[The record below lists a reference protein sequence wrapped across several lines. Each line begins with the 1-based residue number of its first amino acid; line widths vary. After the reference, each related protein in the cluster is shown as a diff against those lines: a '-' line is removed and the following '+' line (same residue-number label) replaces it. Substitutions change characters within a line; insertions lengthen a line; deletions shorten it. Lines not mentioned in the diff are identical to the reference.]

1 MASNVQCLSKQHYRL
16 SSFCRSWHQL
26 PLYQSHFRMIW
37 IAFCVYLISEWIDPR
52 DPPVNYLDQLNEG
65 IDVSI
70 PSESYQTFMVLGA
83 IATFC
88 VSRIREEVLFEPHI
102 HTHTHTNVC
111 TPIFI
116 GFNEVMLS
124 QYKFLILNA
133 YPP

>member
-70 PSESYQTFMVLGA
+70 RLNLIRLSWCWELLPHFVYPGSEKKFYLNHTF
-83 IATFC
+83 
-88 VSRIREEVLFEPHI
+88 
-102 HTHTHTNVC
+102 THTNVC

>member
-1 MASNVQCLSKQHYRL
+1 MASNVQCLSKQNYRL

-70 PSESYQTFMVLGA
+70 RLNLIRLSWCWELLPHFVYRST
-83 IATFC
+83 
-88 VSRIREEVLFEPHI
+88 IREEVLFEPHI
-102 HTHTHTNVC
+102 HTHKRLH
-111 TPIFI
+111 
-116 GFNEVMLS
+116 
-124 QYKFLILNA
+124 A
-133 YPP
+133 YFYWI